1 MRRKTHQTARLT
13 LRPLR
18 QCDYST
24 WVKAYAG
31 GLKQQNEWDQGPL
44 TKNKCT
50 HRVFT
55 QFLLRHRRLARE
67 DRCYI
72 YGVFR
77 RSTRV
82 GMIDIAIYE
91 RGSLQFAN
99 LGYRLFNRYWG
110 QGLAGEAVGAAITI
124 GHRDLKLQ
132 RLEASIDLHNKRS
145 IKLVKKLGLER
156 EGIKRAYW
164 FQNGGWDDQVI
175 YVARAK

>member
-1 MRRKTHQTARLT
+1 
-13 LRPLR
+13 
-18 QCDYST
+18 
-24 WVKAYAG
+24 
-31 GLKQQNEWDQGPL
+31 
-44 TKNKCT
+44 
-50 HRVFT
+50 
-55 QFLLRHRRLARE
+55 
-67 DRCYI
+67 
-72 YGVFR
+72 
-77 RSTRV
+77 
-82 GMIDIAIYE
+82 MIDIAIYE